1 LTCKTNVFLP
11 KPDENSC
18 HPGIDAGPRSDK
30 IHPRYLF
37 SHLEARLNTTLR
49 LGEHYICDLSGCS
62 AETMLDSERAY
73 ALFSR
78 AVRESGLT
86 VVDEGFYKFSPHG
99 FTCFLLLAESHA
111 SLHAW
116 PEYGYCAIDLFT
128 CNLGM
133 DLTPVL
139 ESIKTA
145 FGAQSYTVRLIE
157 RDAALQSAHLPIVH
171 EFTL

>member
-1 LTCKTNVFLP
+1 M
-11 KPDENSC
+11 D
-18 HPGIDAGPRSDK
+18 
-30 IHPRYLF
+30 
-37 SHLEARLNTTLR
+37 TTLR

-62 AETMLDSERAY
+62 TEIMLDSERAY
-73 ALFSR
+73 TLFSR

-116 PEYGYCAIDLFT
+116 PEYDYCAIDLFT

-133 DLTPVL
+133 DMTPL
-139 ESIKTA
+139 IENIKTA
-145 FGAQSYTVRLIE
+145 FGAKSYTLRLIE
-157 RDAALQSAHLPIVH
+157 RDAAVQGAPRPVVH
-171 EFTL
+171 EYIS

>member
-1 LTCKTNVFLP
+1 L
-11 KPDENSC
+11 
-18 HPGIDAGPRSDK
+18 
-30 IHPRYLF
+30 
-37 SHLEARLNTTLR
+37 
-49 LGEHYICDLSGCS
+49 
-62 AETMLDSERAY
+62 LDSERSY

-133 DLTPVL
+133 DLTPL
-139 ESIKTA
+139 LDNLKAA
-145 FGAQSYTVRLIE
+145 FGADSYTLRLVE
-157 RDAALQSAHLPIVH
+157 RNAALQSLPQPVVH
-171 EFTL
+171 EFVV